1 MVTKA
6 KSAKG
11 IKLGVYLNGPSSS
24 PIFFKEVKAVPPIGE
39 SPVKI
44 DVTHL
49 ESDAHEYI
57 KDIPDYSQ
65 DLTFTMNAQP
75 YVSDGTAES
84 SNLNLIQSLDKNA
97 SYQWIVVYPA
107 LNQQVI
113 IVGDWSWNMGA
124 GAVSQAMEAE
134 LTIIPRSAPAF
145 TDIGTITYTLSFNPV
160 SASGEGTGEMAS
172 QTASAGA
179 SVTVPAC
186 TFTAPEGYVFST
198 WNTMAD
204 GSGSTY
210 SAGVDSITMDSDVT
224 LYAQWIEDTSS
235 DEVESGTE

>member
-11 IKLGVYLNGPSSS
+11 IKLGVYLNGPNQA
-24 PIFFKEVKAVPPIGE
+24 PIFFQEVKAVPPIGE

-75 YVSDGTAES
+75 YVSDGNAGS

-97 SYQWIVVYPA
+97 SYQWIVMYPA

-145 TDIGTITYTLSFNPV
+145 TDIGTISYTLSFSPI
-160 SASGEGTGEMAS
+160 SESGEGSGEMAA
-172 QTASAGA
+172 QTAQAGT
-179 SVTVPAC
+179 SITVPTC
-186 TFTAPEGYVFST
+186 TFTAPEGYTFGS
-198 WNTMAD
+198 WNTASD
-204 GSGSTY
+204 GSGTPY
-210 SAGVDSITMDSDVT
+210 AGGVDSIVMENNYT
-224 LYAQWIEDTSS
+224 LYAQWVLDTSNS
-235 DEVESGTE
+235 EEPGE